1 MARRS
6 RRTGMTYSRR
16 DFLRDS
22 AQAVSAAAL
31 LGLPAIA
38 AAATKTRIE
47 VQDVNGL
54 ALITGGGGNVVA
66 LSSPEGALLVDGGLA
81 AHSSAVLKAV
91 PSATGSKRVVKLI
104 NTHWHPE

>member
-1 MARRS
+1 
-6 RRTGMTYSRR
+6 MTFSRR

-38 AAATKTRIE
+38 AAAKTRIE

-66 LSSPEGALLVDGGLA
+66 LSSPRARCSSMA
-81 AHSSAVLKAV
+81 AS
-91 PSATGSKRVVKLI
+91 RLI
-104 NTHWHPE
+104 PPQC